1 MKNMSVNRRN
11 SKMKLYEINYAI
23 MQCME
28 EFDEE
33 TGELLNAEMLESLL
47 MERDEKIEN
56 IAYWIKNLKAEAEA
70 LKTEKKALE
79 KRQKSAENKAEQLK
93 EFLSQFLEGEK
104 FSTTKVAISFRKSE
118 IVVVEDWRKLEDK
131 FLRHKDPE
139 VDKTAVK
146 KSLKNGSLLKGVHLV
161 EKQNIQIK

>member
-1 MKNMSVNRRN
+1 
-11 SKMKLYEINYAI
+11 MKLYEINAAI

-47 MERDEKIEN
+47 MERDEKIEGV
-56 IAYWIKNLKAEAEA
+56 ACWIKNLKAEAEA
-70 LKTEKKALE
+70 LKAEKKALE

-93 EFLSQFLEGEK
+93 EFLNQFLDGKK
-104 FSTTKVAISFRKSE
+104 FSTPKVAISFRKSE
-118 IVVVEDWRKLEDK
+118 AVEVNDWTKLDEE
-131 FLRHKDPE
+131 FLRYKDPE

-146 KSLKNGSLLKGVHLV
+146 KALKNG
-161 EKQNIQIK
+161 